1 MKTVQQIEEEIT
13 EIIRS
18 IKKDSKE
25 AEVKKAERD
34 VIFLRQCKRYIETS
48 PREEFIKSQREE
60 IQRRIDLIP
69 THFEAWKTG
78 RALSK
83 YKDPYK
89 AYCTE
94 MKLSDMKAQ
103 IKTLDYLLS

>member
-1 MKTVQQIEEEIT
+1 MKTSEQIQT
-13 EIIRS
+13 EISEAVRS
-18 IKKDSKE
+18 INKDSGK
-25 AEVKKAERD
+25 AEVDAVKRD
-34 VIFLRQCKRYIETS
+34 VVFLRQCLRYIETT
-48 PREEFIKSQREE
+48 PREEFIQSQRNE
-60 IQRRIDLIP
+60 IQRRIDLVP
-69 THFEAWKTG
+69 THYEAWKTG

-83 YKDPYK
+83 YRDPYK